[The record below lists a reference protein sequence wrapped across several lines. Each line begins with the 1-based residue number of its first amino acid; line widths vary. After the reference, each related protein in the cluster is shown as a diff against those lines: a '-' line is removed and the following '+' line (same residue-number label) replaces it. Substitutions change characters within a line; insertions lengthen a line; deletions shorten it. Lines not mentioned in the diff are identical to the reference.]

1 MWYVWAYFKLLQTW
15 LQSILYSFDI
25 HNLMEKLKR
34 NSFPFRLYH
43 YANVRMHIGLRSGA
57 Y

>member
-1 MWYVWAYFKLLQTW
+1 MWYVWAYFKL

-34 NSFPFRLYH
+34 NSFPFRLYY
-43 YANVRMHIGLRSGA
+43 YANVRMHNGLRSGA